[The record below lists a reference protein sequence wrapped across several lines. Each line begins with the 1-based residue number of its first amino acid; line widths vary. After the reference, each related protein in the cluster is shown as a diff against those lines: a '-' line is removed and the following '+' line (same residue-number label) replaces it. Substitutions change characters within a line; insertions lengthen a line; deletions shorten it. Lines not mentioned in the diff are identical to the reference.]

1 MDSIET
7 ARLKLRQW
15 KEGDF
20 DNFARYYADEDNAR
34 YVGGKKDPDQ
44 AWRHMALQAGHWQL
58 KGFGYWAVDEKDTN
72 VFVGCAG
79 LWQSPGWPE
88 LELGYWLVKRA
99 PGKGLRT
106 RGVPGVH
113 RPCTRDSA
121 CQLTGELHRSTQ
133 RALDT
138 AGEAVGCCVRRHDR
152 VGELW
157 ASLCLSAFLGFSL
170 DSLFFERRVRAPM
183 NNASRHFS
191 AAFPLAH
198 EGVSL
203 PCVRSD
209 VLARVGDMTS

>member
-58 KGFGYWAVDEKDTN
+58 KGFGYWAVDEKEHQR
-72 VFVGCAG
+72 FRWLCGSMAIARLAG
-79 LWQSPGWPE
+79 ARA
-88 LELGYWLVKRA
+88 WLLAPKGA

-121 CQLTGELHRSTQ
+121 CQLIGELHRSTQ
-133 RALDT
+133 CALDT
-138 AGEAVGCCVRRHDR
+138 VGEAVGCCVRRHDR

-183 NNASRHFS
+183 YNASRHFS

-198 EGVSL
+198 EGASL

-209 VLARVGDMTS
+209 VLARVGYMTS